1 MRIFCKGADQ
11 ELAEIA
17 ILLLGAQRSNG
28 RSEVM
33 IQAHAAKNGIIKC
46 DRFEKWH

>member
-1 MRIFCKGADQ
+1 VRIFCKGADQ

-17 ILLLGAQRSNG
+17 ILIVGAQWSNG

-33 IQAHAAKNGIIKC
+33 IQPTP
-46 DRFEKWH
+46 RRME